1 MKTVNHAILAMLVTS
16 ALVAPAM
23 AQDGGAKNVI
33 LMITDG
39 TGIESFRAASY
50 YRHGALGH
58 EPYDAFDVQ
67 VFSATHPLNTSN
79 EPTMSDEGAVSF
91 DPAELFNDAASGEG
105 GGFEGKLMNYPGY
118 FAGYD
123 YARQEATDS
132 AAAATAL
139 ASGQKSFNNAIN
151 WSNNDEPLK
160 HVGEYVVESGRALG
174 VVSSVMISHATPA
187 GFLAH
192 NVSRND
198 YAAIGAEIIDS
209 ELATVVMGTGHPH
222 YDANGN
228 RVETPTENDYRYVG
242 SQDHFERVAAGQTS
256 WQMIE
261 TRDDF
266 EALARGE
273 MQIEGERVLGLAQNM
288 QTLQFNR
295 DGVGAGNL
303 LETSP
308 SLSTMTRAA
317 LNVLGTHEEGFFL
330 MVEGGAVDWAAHA
343 NNLPRLVEEQVD
355 FNESVEA
362 VVEWVEANSSW
373 DETMIVVTTDHGN
386 GLLQGP
392 NSDEIAYQPITNQ
405 GAGAM
410 PLVRWHSDNHTR
422 ELVPLYA
429 QGAGAEYF
437 REVAQ
442 SAEGLAIYGVDAA
455 SQVWVDN
462 TDVFRATMAAMGIE
476 EADMAQ
482 QAAAQ

>member
-1 MKTVNHAILAMLVTS
+1 MLVTS

-23 AQDGGAKNVI
+23 AQEGATKNVI

-39 TGIESFRAASY
+39 AGIESFRAASY

-58 EPYDAFDVQ
+58 EVYDDFDVQ

-79 EPTMSDEGAVSF
+79 EPTMSNEGAVTF
-91 DPAELFNDAASGEG
+91 DPAELFSDAASGDDG
-105 GGFEGKLMNYPGY
+105 GYEGKLMNYPGY

-123 YARQEATDS
+123 YARRDVTDS

-139 ASGQKSFNNAIN
+139 ASGVKSFNNAIN

-160 HVGEYVVESGRALG
+160 HIGEYVVESGRALG
-174 VVSSVMISHATPA
+174 VVSSVMVSHATPA

-198 YAAIGAEIIDS
+198 YAAIGVEIIDS
-209 ELATVVMGTGHPH
+209 NLATVVMGTGHPH
-222 YDANGN
+222 YDGNGQ
-228 RVETPTENDYRYVG
+228 RVEAPTENDYRYVG
-242 SQDHFERVAAGQTS
+242 GKEYFERLAAGETD

-266 EALARGE
+266 EALADGG
-273 MQIEGERVLGLAQNM
+273 MQIEGDRLLGLVQNV

-295 DGVGAGNL
+295 DGVAPGNRL
-303 LETSP
+303 DTSP
-308 SLSTMTRAA
+308 RLETMTRGA
-317 LNVLGTHEEGFFL
+317 LNILGGHEDGFFL

-343 NNLPRLVEEQVD
+343 NNLPRMIEEQVE

-362 VVEWVEANSSW
+362 AAAWVEENSSW
-373 DETMIVVTTDHGN
+373 DETMIIVTTDHGN

-392 NSDEIAYQPITNQ
+392 QSDTIAYQPIMNQ

-429 QGAGAEYF
+429 RGAGAEYF

-442 SAEGLAIYGVDAA
+442 QAEGLAVYEVDADA
-455 SQVWVDN
+455 QVWVDN
-462 TDVFRATMAAMGIE
+462 TDVFAAAMTAMGIE
-476 EADMAQ
+476 LSDTAQ

>member
-1 MKTVNHAILAMLVTS
+1 MQIVKRTTLALLMTS
-16 ALVAPAM
+16 ALVAPAL
-23 AQDGGAKNVI
+23 AQDGQARNVI

-39 TGIESFRAASY
+39 TGMESFRAASY

-58 EPYDAFDVQ
+58 EVYDDFDVH

-79 EPTMSDEGAVSF
+79 EPTMSNEGAVTF
-91 DPAELFNDAASGEG
+91 DPTELFSDTPSDE
-105 GGFEGKLMNYPGY
+105 GFEGKLMNYPGF

-123 YARQEATDS
+123 YARRDFTDS

-139 ASGQKSFNNAIN
+139 ASGTKSFNNAIN

-174 VVSSVMISHATPA
+174 VVSSVQFSHATPA

-198 YAAIGAEIIDS
+198 YQSIGAEIIDS
-209 ELATVVMGTGHPH
+209 ELATVVFGTGHPLF
-222 YDANGN
+222 DANGK
-228 RVETPTENDYRYVG
+228 RIEAPTENDYRYVG
-242 SQDHFERVAAGQTS
+242 DQDRFDRLVAGETG
-256 WQMIE
+256 WQLIE
-261 TRDDF
+261 TREDF
-266 EALARGE
+266 EALANGE
-273 MQIEGERVLGLAQNM
+273 MQLEGERILGLAQNQ

-295 DGVGAGNL
+295 DGVAAGGL

-317 LNVLGTHEEGFFL
+317 LNVLGKDEDGFFL

-343 NNLPRLVEEQVD
+343 NNLPRLIEEQVD

-362 VVEWVEANSSW
+362 AVEWVEANSSW

-392 NSDEIAYQPITNQ
+392 NSDKVAYEPIVNQ

-429 QGAGAEYF
+429 KGPGAEFF
-437 REVAQ
+437 REVAEA
-442 SAEGLAIYGVDAA
+442 AEGLAVYDVDADA
-455 SQVWVDN
+455 RVWVDN
-462 TDVFRATMAAMGIE
+462 TDVFRATMNAMGL
-476 EADMAQ
+476 EAAEPVE